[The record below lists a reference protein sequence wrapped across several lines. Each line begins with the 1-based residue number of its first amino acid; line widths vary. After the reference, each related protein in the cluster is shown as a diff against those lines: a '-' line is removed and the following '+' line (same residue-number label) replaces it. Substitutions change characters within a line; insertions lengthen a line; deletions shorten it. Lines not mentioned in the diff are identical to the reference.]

1 MKHWKVD
8 YSIRYA
14 MGIDEESIIVEAE
27 TINEALRLAEGLI
40 KDVPGEEVVIWD
52 VGIMEDDVF

>member
-8 YSIRYA
+8 YSVRSA
-14 MGIDEESIIVEAE
+14 MGIEEKRLFVEAD
-27 TINEALRLAEGLI
+27 TIHEALYKADNEI
-40 KDVPGEEVVIWD
+40 EENPGEEVVIWD